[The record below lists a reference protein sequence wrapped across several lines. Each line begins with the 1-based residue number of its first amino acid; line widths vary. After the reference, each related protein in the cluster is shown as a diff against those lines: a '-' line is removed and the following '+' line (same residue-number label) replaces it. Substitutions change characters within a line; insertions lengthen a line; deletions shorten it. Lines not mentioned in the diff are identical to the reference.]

1 VNPADPS
8 TWRVLVVDDEPDSID
23 ILQIVLL
30 AVDATVYTATNGL
43 EALDI
48 FQQESPSIVLTDL
61 SMLERDGWQLLKDIR
76 RSENGVHT
84 PVIALTAHAMAG
96 DKQRVMEAGFDGYL
110 SKPLRMMTLLQD
122 LQACLENHNNR
133 EAVSKE

>member
-1 VNPADPS
+1 M
-8 TWRVLVVDDEPDSID
+8 
-23 ILQIVLL
+23 IV
-30 AVDATVYTATNGL
+30 AAA
-43 EALDI
+43 
-48 FQQESPSIVLTDL
+48 
-61 SMLERDGWQLLKDIR
+61 
-76 RSENGVHT
+76 RS
-84 PVIALTAHAMAG
+84 